1 MSRWIRA
8 CRGIE
13 VTGALWFLLIGAGIW
28 VQRALR
34 AMRRERRWQYR
45 FPAHAD
51 GIVIGAEAHTFTADG
66 NRAILLLHGY
76 NDTPQSLLPLARALH
91 AAGWTVRLPL
101 LAGHGRSLQAFDD
114 WTADDLIAQVRA
126 EYAALRDTHT
136 TVVVG
141 GLSMGGAVA
150 CWLAAESDAAGVLL
164 YAPMLFVPAPMQV
177 AVSTA
182 RLWGIFTK
190 YLSGGGRRSIRDP
203 DAQRRMI
210 SYGCSTR
217 RSLEALEFV
226 ARGVAVRLGFVH
238 APTLVIQSE
247 EDNRLPHEQSTHAL
261 ARLGAKDRTIVW
273 TRGAGHVLT
282 VDYGWESLA
291 STTVEWLRARY

>member
-1 MSRWIRA
+1 M
-8 CRGIE
+8 
-13 VTGALWFLLIGAGIW
+13 TGALWFLLIGAGMW
-28 VQRALR
+28 TQRALR
-34 AMRRERRWQYR
+34 ATRRERRWHAR
-45 FPAHAD
+45 FPTHDD
-51 GIVIGAEAHTFTADG
+51 GIVMGAEPHTLKADG
-66 NRAILLLHGY
+66 SRAILLLHGY
-76 NDTPQSLLPLARALH
+76 NDTPQSMLPLAQALH

-114 WTADDLIAQVRA
+114 WTADQLLVQVRE
-126 EYAALRDTHT
+126 EYAALRQTHR

-182 RLWGIFTK
+182 RLWGLFTK

-203 DAQRRMI
+203 AAQRRMI
-210 SYGCSTR
+210 AYGCSTR

-247 EDNRLPHEQSTHAL
+247 DDNRLPHEQSTHAL
-261 ARLGAKDRTIVW
+261 ARIGAKDRTIIW

-291 STTVEWLRARY
+291 ATTVEWLKARY

>member
-1 MSRWIRA
+1 M
-8 CRGIE
+8 
-13 VTGALWFLLIGAGIW
+13 TGALWISLIGVGMW
-28 VQRALR
+28 LQRALR
-34 AMRRERRWQYR
+34 ARRRERRWQRR
-45 FPAHAD
+45 FPARSD
-51 GIVIGAEAHTFTADG
+51 GIVVGAEPCTLTADG

-76 NDTPQSLLPLARALH
+76 NDTPQSMLPLAHALH

-101 LAGHGRSLQAFDD
+101 LPGHGRSLEAFDD
-114 WTADDLIAQVRA
+114 WTAEQLLAQTRE

-150 CWLAAESDAAGVLL
+150 CWIAAESDAAGVLL

-182 RLWGIFTK
+182 RLWGLFTK

-210 SYGCSTR
+210 AYGCSTR

-226 ARGVAVRLGFVH
+226 ARGVVVRLGFVH

-247 EDNRLPHEQSTHAL
+247 EDNRLPREQSTHAL

-273 TRGAGHVLT
+273 TRGAGHVVT

-291 STTVEWLRARY
+291 ATTVEWLRARY